1 MSEGLER
8 FVDAQD
14 GVYER
19 ALEEVRAGC
28 KRTHWMWFVFPQLRG
43 LGCSAQSLRFG
54 IDGLDEARRYLAHPL
69 LGPRLEEATRCVLA
83 HGGPPARIFGALDG
97 MKFVSSMTLFAQASP
112 PGSVFHQALARFAAP
127 DPSTLALLA
136 REAGGGRSG

>member
-1 MSEGLER
+1 MSAALER

-14 GVYER
+14 GVFER
-19 ALEEVRAGC
+19 ALEEIRAGC

-43 LGCSAQSLRFG
+43 LGRSAQSFRFG

-69 LGPRLEEATRCVLA
+69 LGPRLEAATRCVLA
-83 HGGPPARIFGALDG
+83 SGQAPARIFGVLDG
-97 MKFVSSMTLFAQASP
+97 MKFVSCMTLFAQASA
-112 PGSVFHQALARFAAP
+112 PGSIFHQALAHLPGP

-136 REAGGGRSG
+136 RGPGGDRGE

>member
-14 GVYER
+14 GVYGR
-19 ALEEVRAGC
+19 ALGEIRAGC

-43 LGCSAQSLRFG
+43 LGRSAQSFRYG
-54 IDGLDEARRYLAHPL
+54 IAGLDEARRYLAHPL
-69 LGPRLEEATRCVLA
+69 LGPRLEATTRCVLA
-83 HGGPPARIFGALDG
+83 SGEAPSRILGALDG
-97 MKFVSSMTLFAQASP
+97 MKFGSCMTLFAQVSP
-112 PGSVFHQALARFAAP
+112 PGSIFHQALARLPEP

-136 REAGGGRSG
+136 REAGDGQGD